1 MAEDQI
7 DLMDERELRRE
18 LRTALR
24 QVEDLKANAPGPK
37 SKYKGLTR
45 EALEDSLDQANTTMG
60 KDGVRIGNLEVALV
74 RLLLDYEMAK
84 FMADR
89 SETQWFGSPM
99 DASGDARR
107 VLKEHSVYP
116 EPPSPAARI
125 AEARKAEATFT
136 AGVAAETFDS
146 EGLRNWLKEAG
157 ARTPDS
163 QDPEAYRVIMGDE
176 AVREMGFLIPS
187 QEIAKEGTPIRVLP
201 TPRAPASTL
210 EQGR

>member
-99 DASGDARR
+99 DAA
-107 VLKEHSVYP
+107 
-116 EPPSPAARI
+116 
-125 AEARKAEATFT
+125 
-136 AGVAAETFDS
+136 
-146 EGLRNWLKEAG
+146 W
-157 ARTPDS
+157 
-163 QDPEAYRVIMGDE
+163 
-176 AVREMGFLIPS
+176 
-187 QEIAKEGTPIRVLP
+187 
-201 TPRAPASTL
+201 
-210 EQGR
+210 